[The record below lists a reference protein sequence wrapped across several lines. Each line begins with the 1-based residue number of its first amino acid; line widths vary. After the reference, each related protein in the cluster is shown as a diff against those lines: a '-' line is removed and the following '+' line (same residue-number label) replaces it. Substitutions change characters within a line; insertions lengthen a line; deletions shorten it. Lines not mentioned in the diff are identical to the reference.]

1 MAAFPERF
9 REAMDDDFNTA
20 QALGA
25 IFDLVRCVNRVAAE
39 APKPLD
45 VARRLL
51 SRSRAVLE
59 EAGMVMGIFRTEPRA
74 YLDRARERKLK
85 ELGITRE
92 EIEGLIEERSAA
104 RKARDFAKSDEIRDA
119 LLARNIVLLD
129 SPQGTDWRI
138 RQL

>member
-1 MAAFPERF
+1 
-9 REAMDDDFNTA
+9 MDDDFNTA

-25 IFDLVRCVNRVAAE
+25 IFDLVRCVNRVVTE
-39 APKPLD
+39 APKPQD
-45 VARRLL
+45 IVRRLL
-51 SRSRAVLE
+51 SRSRKVLE

-74 YLDRARERKLK
+74 YLDRARERKLV

-92 EIEGLIEERSAA
+92 EIDILIEERSAA
-104 RKARDFAKSDEIRDA
+104 RKARDFSKSDEIRDA

-129 SPQGTDWRI
+129 SPQGTDWKI